1 MNNKLLLSGLVGCIC
16 GAVTSY
22 IVVKKY
28 YKKKSQEKIS
38 NILQQSSKDRK
49 KLQEELKGFDNCIVE
64 EIECDVVEGEGED
77 EDSREFYN
85 KKLIEEQYASEL
97 SPDEDDYIEDNEPRE
112 ITEELFF
119 DTCLYNDKIHVRI
132 YSDDAIVSDEDEYIL
147 PGFIG
152 EDITTV
158 NVLAGLRE
166 WFVRNPLLH
175 CDYHIEVV
183 EAMYNYID

>member
-1 MNNKLLLSGLVGCIC
+1 MNNKLLLSGLFGCVC
-16 GAVTSY
+16 GAVVSY

-28 YKKKSQEKIS
+28 YEKKSQEKIS
-38 NILQQSSKDRK
+38 NILQQSSEDRK
-49 KLQEELKGFDNCIVE
+49 KLQAELKGFDDCMIE
-64 EIECDVVEGEGED
+64 EIEEIEEI
-77 EDSREFYN
+77 EYKKNSREFYN